1 MKMAQETLSAINN
14 TKESVLYTA
23 FELSNTKW
31 KLAFSD
37 GNKFRL
43 VSIESGDLPRLR
55 IELENAKKRFK
66 LDEDIRVVSCYE
78 AGRDGFWLHRYLAS
92 CGIENLI
99 VDSASIEVDRRKRRA
114 KTDRIDASK
123 LLRMLMRY
131 HGGEKK
137 LWAIVRVPSV
147 EDEDARN
154 IGRERDVLKRERTSI
169 RNRIKGLLIQQGLR
183 VNNPSNKKF
192 LQELTSLRTWDGREV
207 SSDLKA
213 RIEMEYKRLRLV
225 EDQIGILEKEKKER
239 LKEPN
244 TESLRKVNQLLL
256 LRGIGS
262 VSSWNFVMEFFGWRE
277 FNNRKEV
284 GALAGLTPT
293 PYDSGGSIHEQ
304 GISKAGNKRIRALSV
319 EIAWAWLRFQPNSKL
334 SHWYMKKFGH
344 GGKRLKRIG
353 IVALARKLLIALWR
367 YLENGIVPEGA
378 YIKPIT

>member
-92 CGIENLI
+92 RGIENLI

-137 LWAIVRVPSV
+137 LWAILRVPSV

-225 EDQIGILEKEKKER
+225 ED
-239 LKEPN
+239 
-244 TESLRKVNQLLL
+244 
-256 LRGIGS
+256 
-262 VSSWNFVMEFFGWRE
+262 
-277 FNNRKEV
+277 
-284 GALAGLTPT
+284 
-293 PYDSGGSIHEQ
+293 
-304 GISKAGNKRIRALSV
+304 
-319 EIAWAWLRFQPNSKL
+319 
-334 SHWYMKKFGH
+334 
-344 GGKRLKRIG
+344 
-353 IVALARKLLIALWR
+353 
-367 YLENGIVPEGA
+367 
-378 YIKPIT
+378 

>member
-92 CGIENLI
+92 RGIENLI

-114 KTDRIDASK
+114 KTDRIDATE
-123 LLRMLMRY
+123 LAEFYANGLMRY

-344 GGKRLKRIG
+344 G
-353 IVALARKLLIALWR
+353 
-367 YLENGIVPEGA
+367 
-378 YIKPIT
+378 

>member
-92 CGIENLI
+92 RGIENLI

-344 GGKRLKRIG
+344 GGKRLRRIG
-353 IVALARKLLIALWR
+353 IVALARQLLIALWR

-378 YIKPIT
+378 YIKPIE

>member
-92 CGIENLI
+92 RGIENLI

-304 GISKAGNKRIRALSV
+304 GISKAGNSRIRALSV

-353 IVALARKLLIALWR
+353 IVALARQLLIALWR

-378 YIKPIT
+378 YIKPIE